1 MRLESL
7 TLQQFRNYHEEQ
19 LEFAPHLNLILGG
32 NAAGKTNLLEAI
44 YYLSQGRSSRT
55 RLETEIINRDADFFR
70 LEAAVCWSGRR
81 SALEFRYHRNGQ
93 KVFFFDGAKQKRHQ
107 AMDIF
112 TVVLFTPDDLRLVKD
127 APFYRRQYL
136 DEVVSQVSPRY
147 RSLLGRY
154 RHLLGQRNN
163 LLRSLRAGSGKV
175 ISLPEWDEQLVRSGS
190 ELIGAR
196 LEMLANLAPVARGSY
211 SRMSPGDELLHLAY
225 RSTVPLP
232 DGKNTDMKVIQ
243 ENFRDKLLK
252 EREREKIW
260 GYTIVGPHRDDLV
273 LEISGVNARVFA
285 SQGQQRTVVLALKLA
300 QLEFLRQQLGQP
312 PVLLLDDVASELDP
326 SRRQLLLEKTTSGMQ
341 TFVTATDPAVF
352 NPVIVRQALLTYV
365 SEGQVRPSPF

>member
-1 MRLESL
+1 L
-7 TLQQFRNYHEEQ
+7 
-19 LEFAPHLNLILGG
+19 
-32 NAAGKTNLLEAI
+32 
-44 YYLSQGRSSRT
+44 
-55 RLETEIINRDADFFR
+55 
-70 LEAAVCWSGRR
+70 
-81 SALEFRYHRNGQ
+81 
-93 KVFFFDGAKQKRHQ
+93 
-107 AMDIF
+107 
-112 TVVLFTPDDLRLVKD
+112 
-127 APFYRRQYL
+127 
-136 DEVVSQVSPRY
+136 
-147 RSLLGRY
+147 
-154 RHLLGQRNN
+154 
-163 LLRSLRAGSGKV
+163 
-175 ISLPEWDEQLVRSGS
+175 
-190 ELIGAR
+190 
-196 LEMLANLAPVARGSY
+196 
-211 SRMSPGDELLHLAY
+211 
-225 RSTVPLP
+225 
-232 DGKNTDMKVIQ
+232 KVIQ